1 MTILS
6 RCIKPLVLAGLAAMV
21 AVGTS
26 NRALA
31 QEEST
36 PAKQEAAQT
45 GPRLDFPAGLVT
57 DSRTVWVANSRNNT
71 IIAIDIAS
79 RSAQVVAGE
88 TFKEGNNDGIG
99 TSARFHSPDGETLVG
114 RNLFIAD
121 TNNSD
126 IRKLNLDTRTVSTA
140 AGVANIAG
148 TDDGPAGQAHFNLP
162 TQLANDGNNV
172 YITDSGN
179 STIRRLNLSDNNVK
193 TIGGQAQQT
202 GKDDGPASK
211 STFNGPRGIATDG
224 KYIYVADTGNDIIRK
239 IDISTLETKTIAGTG
254 EEGVNNGPGDKA
266 TFSNPGAMCING
278 SSLYVLDA
286 DNHAIRKIDTNT
298 NEVSTLTLVNGHI
311 GSGCVVTADGH
322 TLYYSDTTENSV
334 QSTDTSNGN
343 FTPLFPPQ

>member
-6 RCIKPLVLAGLAAMV
+6 RFIKPLLLAGFAAVV
-21 AVGTS
+21 AMSVS
-26 NRALA
+26 SSAMA
-31 QEEST
+31 QASGG
-36 PAKQEAAQT
+36 QS
-45 GPRLDFPAGLVT
+45 GPRIDFPAGLVT

-71 IIAIDIAS
+71 IVAIDIAS
-79 RSAQVVAGE
+79 HTGTVVAGE
-88 TFKEGNNDGIG
+88 LFKEGSNDGIG
-99 TSARFHSPDGETLVG
+99 TTAHFNSPDGMTLVG
-114 RNLFIAD
+114 RNLYVAD

-126 IRKLNLDTRTVSTA
+126 IRKVNLDTKTVSTA

-148 TDDGPAGQAHFNLP
+148 TDDGPASAAHFNLP

-179 STIRRLNLSDNNVK
+179 STIRRLSLSDNQVK

-202 GKDDGPASK
+202 GKDDGPATK
-211 STFNGPRGIATDG
+211 STFSGPRGIATDG
-224 KYIYVADTGNDIIRK
+224 KYIYIADTGNDIIRK
-239 IDISTLETKTIAGTG
+239 IDMSTLETKTIAGTG

-266 TFSNPGAMCING
+266 TFNNPGAMCING

-334 QSTDTSNGN
+334 QTTDTTNGN
-343 FTPLFPPQ
+343 FVPLFPPQ

>member
-1 MTILS
+1 MTTLS
-6 RCIKPLVLAGLAAMV
+6 RFIKPLLLAGFAAVV
-21 AVGTS
+21 AVGVAHP
-26 NRALA
+26 ALA
-31 QEEST
+31 QETSA
-36 PAKQEAAQT
+36 PAAAQAPQS

-57 DSRTVWVANSRNNT
+57 DSRSVWVANSRNNT
-71 IIAIDIAS
+71 IVAIDIAS
-79 RSAQVVAGE
+79 RSATVLAGE
-88 TFKEGNNDGIG
+88 LFKDGSNDGVG
-99 TSARFHSPDGETLVG
+99 PTARFHSPDGMAMIG
-114 RNLFIAD
+114 RNIYVAD
-121 TNNSD
+121 TTNSD
-126 IRKLNLDTRTVSTA
+126 IRKINLDTKTVSTA
-140 AGVANIAG
+140 AGVANISG

-162 TQLANDGNNV
+162 TQLATDGSNL

-202 GKDDGPASK
+202 GKDDGPPAK

-224 KYIYVADTGNDIIRK
+224 KFIYIADTGNDIIRK
-239 IDISTLETKTIAGTG
+239 IDISSLETKTIAGTG

-311 GSGCVVTADGH
+311 GSGCAVTADGH